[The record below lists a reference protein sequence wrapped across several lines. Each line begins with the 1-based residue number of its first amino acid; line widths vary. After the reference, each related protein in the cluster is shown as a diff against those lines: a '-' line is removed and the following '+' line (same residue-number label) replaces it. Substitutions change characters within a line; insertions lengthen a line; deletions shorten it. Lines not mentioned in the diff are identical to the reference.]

1 VAVKA
6 VVPGLAHKSEAGAV
20 RAGVPAGE
28 AGDAHDAVRAAVRER
43 RPDLAVRGVL
53 VQRHLSGVELLA
65 GAYRDPQFG
74 PVVTVGLG
82 GVFAEALG
90 DVAVRVAPVG
100 VADALAMLRE
110 LRSAAVLAGT
120 RAGGTPV
127 APGPVA
133 SALVALSGLLE
144 RHPRV
149 VEAEVNPLVATA
161 AGAAAVDALVV
172 LGPGP

>member
-1 VAVKA
+1 VLDEVD
-6 VVPGLAHKSEAGAV
+6 AGAL
-20 RAGVPAGE
+20 RARVPAGA

-74 PVVTVGLG
+74 PMVTVGLG
-82 GVFAEALG
+82 GIPAEALA

-110 LRSAAVLAGT
+110 LRGAAVLTGA
-120 RAGGTPV
+120 RIA
-127 APGPVA
+127 
-133 SALVALSGLLE
+133 
-144 RHPRV
+144 PRV

-161 AGAAAVDALVV
+161 AGAVAVDALVV
-172 LGPGP
+172 PGAGP